1 MINFIPIHKSP
12 PQDEYYLMLPL
23 FKFLKNILGYKK
35 TSFLIKNLKIFYNIL
50 NYTISF
56 FQRLFIENF
65 SNSNYDLKKNFKS
78 IKKNTLALNLNETE
92 NYFLNKLKLD
102 GIVII
107 ENYISEE
114 KIDNIYKLISDRV
127 QILDCANIDNY
138 ESKIFPGN
146 NFLDYEEIKENFSNL
161 SLSNLQK
168 IVPEFNDNIFQDTML
183 KIIANY
189 LGYLPQ
195 FDKPNFI
202 RSFPPKNKLIL
213 KESSN
218 WHKDSALDSKYLQV
232 FIYLENIKLENGPF
246 TYMKKSHQQT
256 FQSYRPLYGYEENN
270 YRSDGRVNNDQLFS
284 HFHKDDQIFCTG
296 KKGTLVIADTTGFHK
311 GPNWELGKISNLKER
326 NLINITFNSGS
337 RYLRKKQLEKLSF
350 STLKKSSIPQ
360 KLSEIINFYD

>member
-1 MINFIPIHKSP
+1 MINFILIHKSK

-23 FKFLKNILGYKK
+23 FKFLKNIFGYKK
-35 TSFLIKNLKIFYNIL
+35 TSFLIKNLKIFYNLL

-65 SNSNYDLKKNFKS
+65 SNSNYVLKKNFKS
-78 IKKNTLALNLNETE
+78 IKKNTLILSLNEKE

-102 GIVII
+102 GIITI
-107 ENYISEE
+107 ENYISKE
-114 KIDNIYKLISDRV
+114 KIDNIYKLLSERV
-127 QILDCANIDNY
+127 ELLDYANVENY

-146 NFLDYEEIKENFSNL
+146 NFLNYEEIKENFSNL
-161 SLSNLQK
+161 TFSNLQK
-168 IVPEFNDNIFQDTML
+168 IVPQFNDTIFQETML
-183 KIIANY
+183 KIIVNY

-218 WHKDSALDSKYLQV
+218 WHKDSALDSKYIQV
-232 FIYLENIKLENGPF
+232 FIYLEDVELENGPF
-246 TYMKKSHQQT
+246 TFIKKSHQQT
-256 FQSYRPLYGYEENN
+256 FQSFRPLYGYEENDHK
-270 YRSDGRVNNDQLFS
+270 SDGRVNNDQLFS
-284 HFHKDDQIFCTG
+284 HFKKDDQIFCAG
-296 KKGTLVIADTTGFHK
+296 KKGSLVIADTTGFHK
-311 GPNWELGKISNLKER
+311 GPNWELSKINDLKER

-337 RYLRKKQLEKLSF
+337 KYLRKKQLENFRF
-350 STLKKSSIPQ
+350 STFEKSSNPQ